1 MQRERL
7 EQQQLVELLL
17 KDRVLYLLDG
27 NKGSLL
33 KEDLTLLITTLER
46 LLGSTLVD
54 NNFFESWDQM
64 ETTSLFNLNP
74 SHNSVLFLQDGK
86 CVSLRLLEFTSSTT
100 TRRLRLGT
108 ILDFL
113 LHSIRTFLNT
123 SEISDE
129 NSSTS
134 DLNPHSVLRL
144 VNVTSKFVE
153 LTSSKIL
160 TPRSCAKH
168 QTTSRSD

>member
-1 MQRERL
+1 M
-7 EQQQLVELLL
+7 ELRL
-17 KDRVLYLLDG
+17 KDLDLYLLDG
-27 NKGSLL
+27 SKGSPR
-33 KEDLTLLITTLER
+33 KEGLTSSITILER
-46 LLGSTLVD
+46 LLGSILVD
-54 NNFFESWDQM
+54 NNFFESWDQT

-74 SHNSVLFLQDGK
+74 SHNLVLYLQDGK
-86 CVSLRLLEFTSSTT
+86 CVSLRLLEFTSSIT

-108 ILDFL
+108 TLDFL
-113 LHSIRTFLNT
+113 RHSIKMYLNT
-123 SEISDE
+123 SETSEE

-134 DLNPHSVLRL
+134 DLNPPFVLLL

-160 TPRSCAKH
+160 TPRLCARH